1 MFADRLKEA
10 LNNKNMKQID
20 LVRCAQE
27 KGVKLGKS
35 HVSQYLSGKTIPRAE
50 ILHFIAET
58 LQVEESWLL
67 DENVRTVGKGAE
79 RTKEKT
85 VNVEP
90 KEKMIKK
97 TEDPEKKN
105 LESQETEESAVREF
119 KKSSKLNNVLYDVR
133 GPVVEEASRM
143 EAAGTQVLK
152 LNIGNPA
159 PFGFRTPD
167 EVIYDMSQ
175 QLSDC
180 EGYSPSQGLFSAR
193 KAIMQYSQIKKL
205 PNVTI
210 SDIYTGNGV
219 SELINL
225 CM

>member
-79 RTKEKT
+79 
-85 VNVEP
+85 
-90 KEKMIKK
+90 
-97 TEDPEKKN
+97 
-105 LESQETEESAVREF
+105 S
-119 KKSSKLNNVLYDVR
+119 
-133 GPVVEEASRM
+133 
-143 EAAGTQVLK
+143 
-152 LNIGNPA
+152 
-159 PFGFRTPD
+159 
-167 EVIYDMSQ
+167 
-175 QLSDC
+175 
-180 EGYSPSQGLFSAR
+180 
-193 KAIMQYSQIKKL
+193 
-205 PNVTI
+205 
-210 SDIYTGNGV
+210 
-219 SELINL
+219 
-225 CM
+225 

>member
-1 MFADRLKEA
+1 MNTLFAERLKIA
-10 LNNKNMKQID
+10 LDRKNMKQID
-20 LVRCAQE
+20 LVHRAQQQ
-27 KGVKLGKS
+27 GVKLGKS

-133 GPVVEEASRM
+133 GPVAEYWKS
-143 EAAGTQVLK
+143 GTFW
-152 LNIGNPA
+152 IP
-159 PFGFRTPD
+159 
-167 EVIYDMSQ
+167 
-175 QLSDC
+175 
-180 EGYSPSQGLFSAR
+180 
-193 KAIMQYSQIKKL
+193 
-205 PNVTI
+205 
-210 SDIYTGNGV
+210 YTG
-219 SELINL
+219 
-225 CM
+225 

>member
-97 TEDPEKKN
+97 
-105 LESQETEESAVREF
+105 R
-119 KKSSKLNNVLYDVR
+119 
-133 GPVVEEASRM
+133 
-143 EAAGTQVLK
+143 
-152 LNIGNPA
+152 
-159 PFGFRTPD
+159 
-167 EVIYDMSQ
+167 
-175 QLSDC
+175 
-180 EGYSPSQGLFSAR
+180 R
-193 KAIMQYSQIKKL
+193 KAQCGSLKSHQ
-205 PNVTI
+205 
-210 SDIYTGNGV
+210 S
-219 SELINL
+219 
-225 CM
+225 